1 MLFTDC
7 KLKSYEERLFNIF
20 YSAIAAI
27 NTDPELYRLLRT
39 AFCTVKFVNR
49 NRTRYI
55 ACEMP
60 ENTPYTF
67 TILCRDD
74 NIQHRIVNAEEQLS
88 DRCTAKMYSTD
99 EYIVVEITCKKL
111 SEINL

>member
-1 MLFTDC
+1 MLITDC

-27 NTDPELYRLLRT
+27 NTDPELYKLLRT

-60 ENTPYTF
+60 RNYMQKE
-67 TILCRDD
+67 R
-74 NIQHRIVNAEEQLS
+74 E
-88 DRCTAKMYSTD
+88 
-99 EYIVVEITCKKL
+99 L
-111 SEINL
+111 SERKIKIIRFHHFQ